1 MIRKK
6 SGIYK
11 INPAMHTKQ
20 RQIKCITRIKNGTY
34 RERGDMNGNW
44 NFNRSV
50 DDDRQGK
57 KRVNETIVGTGGRRG
72 GAKRRRCSTSRDCK
86 QWIGK
91 DAPMR
96 APLSAP
102 RCCSAPSLPCSWS
115 ILLRYLVVF
124 FSLYPVLDP
133 WSVFTSKSNSIFR
146 LASVYWNWCSSR
158 LLSYCTI
165 WIWTMP
171 FYLFIV

>member
-1 MIRKK
+1 MKIKLIFSFRNNIMIRKK

-11 INPAMHTKQ
+11 INPAMQTKQ

-86 QWIGK
+86 Q
-91 DAPMR
+91 
-96 APLSAP
+96 
-102 RCCSAPSLPCSWS
+102 
-115 ILLRYLVVF
+115 
-124 FSLYPVLDP
+124 
-133 WSVFTSKSNSIFR
+133 
-146 LASVYWNWCSSR
+146 
-158 LLSYCTI
+158 
-165 WIWTMP
+165 
-171 FYLFIV
+171 